1 MSNLQRVSKKDPCA
15 VCGKDSWCMI
25 GDTAALCMRV
35 TSDRPFTMKNGDIG
49 HWHDSGAP
57 RQWTPKSES
66 IKESPSIDAS
76 GMIDD
81 WARDTKHSWVDD
93 MAENLGLDALAVSRL
108 GPVWSEKWQSWAWPM
123 TSGIGKVCGI
133 RLRYDNGRKLAVTGS
148 KQGLFI
154 PAGEAARRVFMPE
167 GPTDTA
173 ALLSLGV
180 YSIGRPSASGGILDI
195 KQTIDRLRIRELVI
209 VADNDEDKYT
219 PDNRKFNPGYDG
231 AKSIQNHINIPSCII
246 TLPTK
251 DAREFV
257 QEGGTKESLEYI
269 VRSAV
274 WTTISQSL
282 GPPDCKSRG
291 ID

>member
-49 HWHDSGAP
+49 HWHDNGTP
-57 RQWTPKSES
+57 RQWTPKSKP
-66 IKESPSIDAS
+66 IKESPTINAEW
-76 GMIDD
+76 MMKCF
-81 WARDTKHSWVDD
+81 RHDTCDPWIEKMSC
-93 MAENLGLDALAVSRL
+93 GIGISQYAVKLL
-108 GPVWSEKWQSWAWPM
+108 GPAWSSEHQAWAWPM
-123 TSGIGKVCGI
+123 TSGLGNVCGI

-180 YSIGRPSASGGILDI
+180 YAIGRPSASGGILDI

>member
-1 MSNLQRVSKKDPCA
+1 
-15 VCGKDSWCMI
+15 
-25 GDTAALCMRV
+25 
-35 TSDRPFTMKNGDIG
+35 MKNGDIG
-49 HWHDSGAP
+49 YWHDNGAP
-57 RQWTPKSES
+57 RQWTPKSKP
-66 IKESPSIDAS
+66 INVSPSIDAS

-93 MAENLGLDALAVSRL
+93 MAENLGLDAFAVSRL
-108 GPVWSEKWQSWAWPM
+108 GPVWSDKHQAWAWPM

-154 PAGEAARRVFMPE
+154 PTGEAARRVFMPE

-180 YSIGRPSASGGILDI
+180 YAIGRPSASGGILDI
-195 KQTIDRLRIRELVI
+195 KQTIDRLRIREVVI
-209 VADNDEDKYT
+209 IADNDDDKYT
-219 PDNRKFNPGYDG
+219 PDGRKFNPGFDG
-231 AKSIQNHINIPSCII
+231 AASLQNHIQVPSCVVS
-246 TLPTK
+246 LPTK

-257 QEGGTKESLEYI
+257 KDGGTKETLEYF
-269 VRSAV
+269 VKGAV
-274 WTTISQSL
+274 WTTGLAQPAYRTI
-282 GPPDCKSRG
+282 PG